1 MVNMLSVE
9 NMWKVDDIGKEYY
22 INMYYLSYV
31 GNSLILDGTKQVNIN
46 WNQSAESLITSTFRF
61 L

>member
-1 MVNMLSVE
+1 MIL
-9 NMWKVDDIGKEYY
+9 GKNTN
-22 INMYYLSYV
+22 NMYYLSYV

-46 WNQSAESLITSTFRF
+46 WNQSSESLTTSTFRF